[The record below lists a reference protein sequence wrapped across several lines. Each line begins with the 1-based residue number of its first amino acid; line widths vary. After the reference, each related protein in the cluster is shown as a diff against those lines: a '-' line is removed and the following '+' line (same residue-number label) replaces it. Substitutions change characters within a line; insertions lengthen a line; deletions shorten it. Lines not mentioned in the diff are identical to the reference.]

1 MDDTLP
7 KISIGFG
14 NTFTYRNFDLDI
26 FLYGQFGSTRYNYA
40 FAWANAGTLS
50 YGPPQNSNQFA
61 YLLWN
66 SQTNTKG
73 TLPGIAT
80 TKSDALPGNAGWDL
94 GRQDASFV
102 RVRNITFGYNLQGKY
117 LGKVLSKRID
127 GIRFYVDFQNP
138 FTFSRFSGVDPEIYI
153 GNSSSPAGYPMTR
166 SYSLGLKFNFK

>member
-1 MDDTLP
+1 MGYKKRYSVRLTHINGKVERIVLQV
-7 KISIGFG
+7 
-14 NTFTYRNFDLDI
+14 RNLQDAIKFVE
-26 FLYGQFGSTRYNYA
+26 SM
-40 FAWANAGTLS
+40 
-50 YGPPQNSNQFA
+50 
-61 YLLWN
+61 N
-66 SQTNTKG
+66 SQTNTNG

-127 GIRFYVDFQNP
+127 GIRLYVDFQNP
-138 FTFSRFSGVDPEIYI
+138 FTFTTFSGVDPEIYI

-166 SYSLGLKFNFK
+166 SYSLGAKFNFK